1 MISLITN
8 HGEQYMPSLESEI
21 LNKMHIKLRKLVTSS
36 IANPIVIMAKMW
48 NKLTCALKHDYPILG
63 KHHVSWH

>member
-8 HGEQYMPSLESEI
+8 HGEQYMPSLESGI

-36 IANPIVIMAKMW
+36 ITNPIVIMAKNMEQ
-48 NKLTCALKHDYPILG
+48 AHMR
-63 KHHVSWH
+63 VEV